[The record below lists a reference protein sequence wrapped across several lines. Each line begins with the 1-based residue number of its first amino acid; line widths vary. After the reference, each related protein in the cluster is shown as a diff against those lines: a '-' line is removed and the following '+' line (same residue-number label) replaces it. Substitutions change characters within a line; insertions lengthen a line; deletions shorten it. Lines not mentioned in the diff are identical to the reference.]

1 MDAYPYIISNNKIEP
16 VLAKIRSAARPQR
29 VTAELLKKWGFTASN
44 DRAMTRILKVLGF
57 LDENGA
63 PTPEYDRL
71 RDPTDWQTVLGE
83 RVKSAYA
90 DLYSIDE
97 NIHNASDA
105 EVSGAIARVTGKDED
120 LVSRYLAT
128 FRTLARLSEFDGPE
142 PIRNEP
148 QPKPAAEPPSESRV
162 PKPEVPASATH
173 ARNSLHYNI
182 QIHLPATND
191 VSVFN
196 AIFRSLRENLLI

>member
-1 MDAYPYIISNNKIEP
+1 MESYPYMISNNKIEP
-16 VLAKIRSAARPQR
+16 ILAKIRSAARPQR

-44 DRAMTRILKVLGF
+44 DRAMTRVLKVLGF

-71 RDPTDWQTVLGE
+71 RDPTDWKAVLGE
-83 RVKSAYA
+83 RVKSAYG

-97 NIHNASDA
+97 NIHNASDD

-128 FRTLARLSEFDGPE
+128 FRTLARLSQFDGAE
-142 PIRNEP
+142 PIRTESEA
-148 QPKPAAEPPSESRV
+148 KPRTERPVEPPVS
-162 PKPEVPASATH
+162 KPEVSMPVTH
-173 ARNSLHYNI
+173 ARSSLHYNI

-196 AIFRSLRENLLI
+196 AIFKSLRENLLL